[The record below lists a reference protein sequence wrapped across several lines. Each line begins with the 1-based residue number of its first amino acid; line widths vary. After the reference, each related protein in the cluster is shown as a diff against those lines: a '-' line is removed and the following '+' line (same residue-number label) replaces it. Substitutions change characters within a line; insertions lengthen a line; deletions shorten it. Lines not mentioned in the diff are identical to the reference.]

1 MSSAMIRMISPLSL
15 LVFHFVKTGVARLLF
30 ASFGRQDVQAEKKVD
45 SAEVK
50 VPEVWSHWLNNI

>member
-50 VPEVWSHWLNNI
+50 VPEV

>member
-1 MSSAMIRMISPLSL
+1 MIRMISPLSL
-15 LVFHFVKTGVARLLF
+15 LVFHFVKTGVARLF

-50 VPEVWSHWLNNI
+50 VPEV